1 MLKNN
6 TFGVDIKGNNNNL
19 VFKNNTFGVD
29 NKGKV
34 TINWC
39 LKITLLEL
47 NLGKEITI
55 NWSK

>member
-29 NKGKV
+29 NKGKI

-39 LKITLLEL
+39 LKITLGVKFRERNNNKLE
-47 NLGKEITI
+47 
-55 NWSK
+55 

>member
-47 NLGKEITI
+47 IIKER
-55 NWSK
+55 